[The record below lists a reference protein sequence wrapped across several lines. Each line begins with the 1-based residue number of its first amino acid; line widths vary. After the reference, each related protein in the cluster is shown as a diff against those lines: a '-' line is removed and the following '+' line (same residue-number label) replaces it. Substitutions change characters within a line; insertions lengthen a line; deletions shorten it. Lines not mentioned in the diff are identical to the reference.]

1 MTKAPAP
8 TTDAAPPR
16 SLLPLLICL
25 AVFCLTASFFRP
37 YTSDDSFITYRYAL
51 NISHGLGPV
60 YNPGEVVEGY
70 SNPLWLG
77 LLLLGLKLGFDL
89 IVFSKILGLLCG
101 LGALLCSY
109 GLTLRLTDGRDP
121 AAPWGLL
128 LLATSAGLGYYAVS
142 GMETP
147 LYAFLLTA
155 AAYCLFLTSPA
166 AIIMLVV
173 SGLAAAFTRPEGVGI
188 LVAIIAWRAVSLREL
203 PLNTRRVFWL
213 SAASAVIIAILALLF
228 RHHVFGQWLPNTFY
242 AKPPGAFGGMSYLA
256 ALTYLREYL
265 LTGGNALWLVLAVW
279 PLLIPR
285 WRLAGLAA
293 LSLVAVEVALVV
305 HARGDWM
312 ALSRFLVPLTPLLVG
327 IGYAALLRNLAPRP
341 LIGVLVILIAGLN
354 AIQIAEQV
362 TAFRAGE
369 YPQNV
374 MAGQPQRLAGEWL
387 RDNLPSDAVIATK
400 RIGGVGY
407 YSGLRLVDTLGLTD
421 QRLAMIRHNSPE
433 RGEAEQQAIATEVFA
448 RHPDAIL
455 LAVMKRWDKVP
466 LDQPAP
472 DVANNLRDADNA
484 LYAGLQSHRYKFLR
498 RIPQGGSG
506 EFAVYLRTEQV
517 GALPVRTR

>member
-1 MTKAPAP
+1 MATSSPPATGTQARP
-8 TTDAAPPR
+8 
-16 SLLPLLICL
+16 LLPLLICL

-60 YNPGEVVEGY
+60 YNSGEVVEGY

-77 LLLLGLKLGFDL
+77 LLLVGLKLGFDL
-89 IVFSKILGLLCG
+89 VTFSKILGLLCG

-109 GLTLRLTDGRDP
+109 GLTLRLTDGRDS

-128 LLATSAGLGYYAVS
+128 LLATSAGLGYYALS

-166 AIIMLVV
+166 AMV
-173 SGLAAAFTRPEGVGI
+173 SLLLAALAAAFTRPEGLGII
-188 LVAIIAWRAVSLREL
+188 LVVIFWRAVSLRDL
-203 PLNTRRVFWL
+203 SASTRRAFYL
-213 SAASAVIIAILALLF
+213 STASALLITILALLL
-228 RHHVFGQWLPNTFY
+228 RHRTFGQWLPNTFY

-256 ALTYLREYL
+256 ALTYLRDYL
-265 LTGGNALWLVLAVW
+265 LTGGNALWLALAAC
-279 PLLIPR
+279 PLLIRR
-285 WRLAGLAA
+285 WRVPALGA
-293 LSLVAVEVALVV
+293 LSLVVVEVALVV

-312 ALSRFLVPLTPLLVG
+312 ALSRFLVPCTPLLVG
-327 IGYAALLRNLAPRP
+327 LGYAALLRNLSSRP
-341 LIGVLVILIAGLN
+341 LVALLLILLAGLN
-354 AIQIAEQV
+354 AIQLAEQV

-374 MAGQPQRLAGEWL
+374 MAGEPQRLAGEWL
-387 RDNLPSDAVIATK
+387 RTNLPKDSVIATK

-407 YSGLRLVDTLGLTD
+407 YSGLRLIDTLGLTD
-421 QRLAMIRHNSPE
+421 RRIAMIRHTSHT
-433 RGEAEQQAIATEVFA
+433 RGEAEQQAIAAEVFS

-466 LDQPAP
+466 LDKPAP
-472 DVANNLRDADNA
+472 DVANNLRDVDNA
-484 LYAGLQSHRYKFLR
+484 LYAGLEAHNYKFLR
-498 RIPQGGSG
+498 RLPQGGAG
-506 EFAVYLRTEQV
+506 EFTIYLRV
-517 GALPVRTR
+517 GALP